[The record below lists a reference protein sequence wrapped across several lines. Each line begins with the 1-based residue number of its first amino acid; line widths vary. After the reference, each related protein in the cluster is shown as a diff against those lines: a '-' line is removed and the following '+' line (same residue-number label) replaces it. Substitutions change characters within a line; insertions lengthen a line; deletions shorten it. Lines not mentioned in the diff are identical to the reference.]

1 MDSEMNEK
9 KQRKDWQLKI
19 EEVIN
24 RNSIQAGVVIL
35 ILLNAMLLGMET
47 SPFIM
52 SMFGEVIHV
61 IDHAI
66 LGIFICE
73 LILLILARGLDFF
86 KDPWCLFDFIVI
98 SIALI
103 PASESLSV
111 LRSLRVLRV
120 LRLINKV
127 DSMRRVVRGLLGSL
141 ASLGSVVG
149 LMLIVFYVSAVVTTN
164 LFGKEF
170 PDWFG
175 DLGSSFFTLF
185 QVMTLESWSDGIARP
200 VMEKFPYSWVF
211 FVTFIMIAT
220 FVVVNLF
227 IAAIVDSFSSHS
239 AADKE
244 EEKRIQEEERHREQ
258 EEKRQLL
265 TNIELDKIRLEL
277 QDIKDMIK
285 AQASLK

>member
-1 MDSEMNEK
+1 MNEV

-24 RNSIQAGVVIL
+24 KNAVQAGVVVL

-52 SMFGEVIHV
+52 SKFGEEIHV
-61 IDHAI
+61 IDHTI
-66 LGIFICE
+66 LFIFIGE
-73 LILLILARGLDFF
+73 LILLMLARGLDFF

-200 VMEKFPYSWVF
+200 VMEKFPYSWIF

-244 EEKRIQEEERHREQ
+244 EEKRLQEEERHREQ

-277 QDIKDMIK
+277 QEIKDMIK
-285 AQASLK
+285 SHTAVK